1 MSDAGPVS
9 RAPGLIAEV
18 TDDAVFAKC
27 AWRLIPF
34 IFVLYLVNFIDRV
47 NVGFAALTMKGDLGF
62 SDSVY
67 GLGAGIFFAGYSLF
81 QVPANLILE
90 RLGARRWVFCILLAW
105 GAVSASNALVTS
117 ATSFYVVRTL
127 LGIAEAGFFP
137 GMVLYLTYWFPK
149 SYRARLVALFM
160 VAIPFAN
167 VVGGPISSLILGMEG
182 IGGLH
187 GWQWLFLI
195 EGLPSCALAFAV
207 LAWLPSGPK
216 EANWLT
222 DDEKR
227 IIAMRLKAED
237 SSRHTAFLPA
247 LLDYRLYALGIV
259 YLGYAISYY
268 GVQLWL
274 PQIVQAMGF
283 SNLATG
289 FMVAIPF
296 AIAMIA
302 MVLWGR
308 SSDSSGERVWHVA
321 LPTLA
326 AGACLL
332 VASVTLSNVVVFVAL
347 SVVLVSLMCFQGPF
361 WVLPPYLLGGTA
373 AAAGIAFIN
382 TIGTGAGGF
391 LGPALMGVLKQSTG
405 GYATAMAVLAIGP
418 LVSAAI
424 VLALGRAMR
433 LSLAQQQQRA

>member
-1 MSDAGPVS
+1 
-9 RAPGLIAEV
+9 
-18 TDDAVFAKC
+18 
-27 AWRLIPF
+27 
-34 IFVLYLVNFIDRV
+34 
-47 NVGFAALTMKGDLGF
+47 
-62 SDSVY
+62 
-67 GLGAGIFFAGYSLF
+67 
-81 QVPANLILE
+81 
-90 RLGARRWVFCILLAW
+90 
-105 GAVSASNALVTS
+105 
-117 ATSFYVVRTL
+117 
-127 LGIAEAGFFP
+127 
-137 GMVLYLTYWFPK
+137 
-149 SYRARLVALFM
+149 
-160 VAIPFAN
+160 
-167 VVGGPISSLILGMEG
+167 
-182 IGGLH
+182 
-187 GWQWLFLI
+187 
-195 EGLPSCALAFAV
+195 
-207 LAWLPSGPK
+207 
-216 EANWLT
+216 
-222 DDEKR
+222 
-227 IIAMRLKAED
+227 
-237 SSRHTAFLPA
+237 
-247 LLDYRLYALGIV
+247 
-259 YLGYAISYY
+259 
-268 GVQLWL
+268 
-274 PQIVQAMGF
+274 
-283 SNLATG
+283 
-289 FMVAIPF
+289 
-296 AIAMIA
+296 MIA

>member
-1 MSDAGPVS
+1 
-9 RAPGLIAEV
+9 
-18 TDDAVFAKC
+18 
-27 AWRLIPF
+27 
-34 IFVLYLVNFIDRV
+34 
-47 NVGFAALTMKGDLGF
+47 
-62 SDSVY
+62 
-67 GLGAGIFFAGYSLF
+67 
-81 QVPANLILE
+81 
-90 RLGARRWVFCILLAW
+90 
-105 GAVSASNALVTS
+105 
-117 ATSFYVVRTL
+117 
-127 LGIAEAGFFP
+127 
-137 GMVLYLTYWFPK
+137 
-149 SYRARLVALFM
+149 M

-195 EGLPSCALAFAV
+195 EGLPACVLAFAV
-207 LAWLPSGPK
+207 LVWLPSGPR
-216 EANWLT
+216 EANWLSE
-222 DDEKR
+222 DEKR
-227 IIAMRLKAED
+227 IISARLKAED
-237 SSRHTAFLPA
+237 GGRHTSLLAA

-296 AIAMIA
+296 AVAMIA

-308 SSDSSGERVWHVA
+308 SSDSSGERIWHVA

-332 VASVTLSNVVVFVAL
+332 VASVTLSNAVVFIAL

-405 GYATAMAVLAIGP
+405 GYSTAMAVLAVGP

-424 VLALGRAMR
+424 VLVLGRTMR